1 MITVFLEFS
10 LLSSTVFYCL
20 TVETVKYSTVL
31 CRDSNFGD
39 SSTMSTWFISI
50 TMTSLSRNKRLMVD
64 EMFQKMIQNFV
75 CITKVFFISYCFISF
90 AGKFSSSMIIFFLKS
105 DFVVVTTSQHSF
117 LTLLGVLKTFFNH
130 DYSTK
135 LFF

>member
-1 MITVFLEFS
+1 MNKEKFCFDFML
-10 LLSSTVFYCL
+10 
-20 TVETVKYSTVL
+20 K
-31 CRDSNFGD
+31 
-39 SSTMSTWFISI
+39 TWFMSI

-75 CITKVFFISYCFISF
+75 CITKVFVISYCFISF

-135 LFF
+135 LFFNVIVP